1 MKNNSHNNLKN
12 NIKLSSQHKC
22 LAFNYLNENE

>member
-1 MKNNSHNNLKN
+1 MKNNSHNNFEN

-22 LAFNYLNENE
+22 LAFNCLNEN